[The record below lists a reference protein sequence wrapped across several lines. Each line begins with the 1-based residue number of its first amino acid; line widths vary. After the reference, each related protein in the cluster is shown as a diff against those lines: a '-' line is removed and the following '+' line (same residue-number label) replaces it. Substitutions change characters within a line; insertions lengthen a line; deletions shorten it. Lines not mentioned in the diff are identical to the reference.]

1 MAIKEF
7 PTLIRASTD
16 TLQRVIGILIQ
27 LLQAN
32 DTSEVTQVQNSIMAI
47 FHINPKGKICRMNI
61 YK

>member
-47 FHINPKGKICRMNI
+47 FHINPKGKFH
-61 YK
+61 